1 MRSPL
6 LVTALL
12 LLASAC
18 SSTHEAADSTHAASS
33 ADEASPAGAGGV
45 KVHLVL
51 TGGADAGTY
60 DATPPG
66 AQCIDYA
73 SAGANGLG
81 IAYFADPTSARG
93 ITTLDFGVEKL
104 APARAGTSDFGFSV
118 GIARMAGAPHDYSI
132 KPAMQQG
139 TGTVTVSGTG
149 PRYTVHVAGRDAD
162 GVGVEATL
170 ECM

>member
-1 MRSPL
+1 MRRSL

-18 SSTHEAADSTHAASS
+18 SSTHDSADGTQAASDAADASS
-33 ADEASPAGAGGV
+33 TGAGEV

-66 AQCIDYA
+66 AKCIDYA
-73 SAGANGLG
+73 SAGADGLG
-81 IAYFADPTSARG
+81 VGYFADPTSAHG
-93 ITTLDFGVEKL
+93 ITALDFGVEKL

-118 GIARMAGAPHDYSI
+118 GVTKTAGASHDYTV
-132 KPAMQQG
+132 KPPTQQG
-139 TGTVTVSGTG
+139 TGKLTVSGTA
-149 PRYTVHVAGRDAD
+149 PRYVVHVAGKDAD
-162 GVGVEATL
+162 GVGVDATM

>member
-1 MRSPL
+1 MRRPL

-18 SSTHEAADSTHAASS
+18 SSTRDAADTTHAASN
-33 ADEASPAGAGGV
+33 AGDASPAGAGHL

-73 SAGANGLG
+73 SAGADGLG
-81 IAYFADPTSARG
+81 VGYFADPTSARG

-118 GIARMAGAPHDYSI
+118 GVAKTAGASHDYTL
-132 KPAMQQG
+132 KPPMQQG
-139 TGTVTVSGTG
+139 TGKATVSGTG
-149 PRYTVHVAGRDAD
+149 PRYTVHVAGKDAD
-162 GVGVEATL
+162 GVGVDATL